1 MQKYVQ
7 DAWRI
12 TPNGNLKAFGKRAKV
27 GRYDTGGADFEGES
41 FDVSGVLL
49 ICYLDIVYCNLFAEN
64 V

>member
-1 MQKYVQ
+1 MAYHAEREPESFWKE
-7 DAWRI
+7 
-12 TPNGNLKAFGKRAKV
+12 GKKV